1 MDYNAQK
8 AQYFKNKYLFDEVIG
23 LEAQQLRSNNN
34 ISSQIGGARGQ
45 IKIKKEDQIVGLVFS
60 PKKKKRRRSDNKR
73 REKDQLVN

>member
-34 ISSQIGGARGQ
+34 ISSQIGQARGPT
-45 IKIKKEDQIVGLVFS
+45 KIKKKTKQLSWSSV
-60 PKKKKRRRSDNKR
+60 KKKGKK
-73 REKDQLVN
+73 KTK